1 MPDTAPAASPETT
14 TTTTATPSA
23 TPPPAAPAKNKGGRP
38 SNASKAAA
46 AAAASAP
53 APTPA
58 AKTEP
63 AAPPAAATTDTK
75 ADDIAAGIANRK
87 VPEGLPGKRAADVPK
102 AKTLEE
108 VRAARRAASEGTA
121 TNAPAPGATTETDK
135 PKDGEAAASEDVAAK
150 AAEAKKAE
158 EEAATEAA
166 KLAAEKAKTE
176 PVATDVSEAQ
186 LAQFTKLNRD
196 LRDARTKVKDLEA
209 KAPMADKL
217 TAALKLASEGKHYE
231 AFKAAGLDFD
241 AAAKQ
246 VLEIE
251 EEASKVD
258 PKLRELQEKIDPEIK
273 ALREKLAALEE
284 GQTKTNA
291 QRDAE
296 AKAKEAE
303 LKEAGTAR
311 IVAEVTASADAFPFL
326 STSKDFV
333 IEALKGADEAYPLL
347 VEKLGRPLTDT
358 EKNNLLK
365 ASLEEAEEQHAA
377 RHVLYQKASK
387 KKDPPTDT
395 KKDDEPAAAAAPRT
409 IDSSVRGNITTLRPK
424 EKKTLEQIKA
434 ERHRAGA

>member
-14 TTTTATPSA
+14 TTTATSA

-46 AAAASAP
+46 AATATPAAAAAAP
-53 APTPA
+53 APADPKA
-58 AKTEP
+58 ADV
-63 AAPPAAATTDTK
+63 AT
-75 ADDIAAGIANRK
+75 GVANRK
-87 VPEGLPGKRAADVPK
+87 VPEGLPAKRPADAPK

-121 TNAPAPGATTETDK
+121 TGTPAPGATTATDK

-150 AAEAKKAE
+150 AAEAAKAE
-158 EEAATEAA
+158 EDAAAETA
-166 KLAAEKAKTE
+166 KLAAKAKTE

-196 LRDARTKVKDLEA
+196 LRDARTKVNELEA
-209 KAPMADKL
+209 KAPVADKF
-217 TAALKLASEGKHYE
+217 AAAQKLAAEGKHYE
-231 AFKAAGLDFD
+231 AIKALGLDFD

-246 VLEIE
+246 VIGLE
-251 EEASKVD
+251 EEAAKVD

-291 QRDAE
+291 ERDAE

-311 IVAEVTASADAFPFL
+311 IVAEVTASAETFPFL
-326 STSKDFV
+326 STSKEFV
-333 IEALKGADEAYPLL
+333 VEALKGADEAYPLL
-347 VEKLGRPLTDT
+347 VEKLGRPLSDG
-358 EKNNLLK
+358 EKNNLIK

-377 RHVLYQKASK
+377 RAKLYQKATK
-387 KKDPPTDT
+387 KRDPPAAAATET
-395 KKDDEPAAAAAPRT
+395 EDEPAAASPRT
-409 IDSSVRGNITTLRPK
+409 IDSSVRGNVTTLRPK

-434 ERHRAGA
+434 ERRRATAR